1 MHILDSISSR
11 FLDSSERSREALVN
25 ILMSLISK
33 AVSVLSSLLIVPLTI
48 SYVNPTQYGI
58 WLALSSVIAWIGFF
72 DLGLGNGFR
81 NRYTEAKAQ
90 GDMALVCQYVSTTFF
105 AVGTIVTLVFV
116 AILAANSFINW
127 SDVLNIGQSYSL
139 ELGKIF
145 VILAAFFC
153 LSMVARLS
161 GTLLTAD
168 QKVGVA
174 SLVEGGGQLAS
185 LVAIYVLTKTTTG
198 SLTHLALYFAGVPC
212 LVWVVFSVVLFLL
225 PAYRDL
231 TPRPSQ
237 VKPRLIR
244 DILGLGMQ
252 FFVIYL
258 CLIVIF
264 QMLNIVI
271 SRELGPDAVTEYNI
285 AYKYFNVLN
294 NVVIIIL
301 SPFWSAF
308 TDAYAKRDYP
318 WMKRTVRSLERLWAF
333 TSVGC
338 LVMFALSQPF
348 YRLWVGSDV
357 TVATSLSLAVAVY
370 FIVSNLGNT
379 YMYVINGIGT
389 IRLQLLTYVA
399 FALVAWPFMLWAGSN
414 FGIVGII
421 MVPSVAMLLQALIGK
436 IQLSKLLNKTAHGMW
451 TQ

>member
-25 ILMSLISK
+25 ILMSLTSK

-81 NRYTEAKAQ
+81 NRYTVAKAQ
-90 GDMALVCQYVSTTFF
+90 GDMALACQYVSTTFF
-105 AVGTIVTLVFV
+105 AVGTIVVVVFV
-116 AILAANSFINW
+116 AILAVNAFIDW

-139 ELGKIF
+139 ELGRIF
-145 VILAAFFC
+145 IILAAFFC

-237 VKPRLIR
+237 VKLRLIR

-318 WMKRTVRSLERLWAF
+318 WMKRTVRSLERMWAL

-348 YRLWVGSDV
+348 YRLWVGTDV

-389 IRLQLLTYVA
+389 IRLQLLTYVG
-399 FALVAWPFMLWAGSN
+399 FALVAWPFMLWAGSY

-436 IQLSKLLNKTAHGMW
+436 IQLSKILNKSAHGIW
-451 TQ
+451 AQ

>member
-81 NRYTEAKAQ
+81 NRFTEAKAQ
-90 GDMALVCQYVSTTFF
+90 GNMVLACQYVSTTFF

-212 LVWVVFSVVLFLL
+212 LVWVVFTVVLFLM
-225 PAYRDL
+225 PVYRDL

-237 VKPRLIR
+237 VKLQLIR

-308 TDAYAKRDYP
+308 TDAYAKRDYS
-318 WMKRTVRSLERLWAF
+318 WMKRTVRSLERLWAL
-333 TSVGC
+333 TSMGC

-348 YRLWVGSDV
+348 YRLWVGTDV

-399 FALVAWPFMLWAGSN
+399 FALVAWPFMLWAGSY

>member
-1 MHILDSISSR
+1 
-11 FLDSSERSREALVN
+11 
-25 ILMSLISK
+25 
-33 AVSVLSSLLIVPLTI
+33 
-48 SYVNPTQYGI
+48 
-58 WLALSSVIAWIGFF
+58 
-72 DLGLGNGFR
+72 
-81 NRYTEAKAQ
+81 
-90 GDMALVCQYVSTTFF
+90 
-105 AVGTIVTLVFV
+105 
-116 AILAANSFINW
+116 
-127 SDVLNIGQSYSL
+127 
-139 ELGKIF
+139 
-145 VILAAFFC
+145 
-153 LSMVARLS
+153 
-161 GTLLTAD
+161 
-168 QKVGVA
+168 
-174 SLVEGGGQLAS
+174 
-185 LVAIYVLTKTTTG
+185 
-198 SLTHLALYFAGVPC
+198 
-212 LVWVVFSVVLFLL
+212 
-225 PAYRDL
+225 
-231 TPRPSQ
+231 
-237 VKPRLIR
+237 
-244 DILGLGMQ
+244 MQ

-399 FALVAWPFMLWAGSN
+399 FALVAWPFMLWAGSY

-451 TQ
+451 VQ